1 MELKTQQLKQNT
13 IKSKVFT
20 QVTLDDDCIVRDS
33 KPDIIKIIHTK
44 GNVAFEETK
53 TSNQTVWVTG
63 KLTFTVLYRSDATGN
78 KLETMTDSVNFGEK
92 IFMEE
97 VEELDTVRLSG
108 KLEDLSINAI
118 NSRKLAVRAVIGIQ
132 AVCEQLEEQE
142 LIREVEDAKVQQQS
156 RTQPMLLLVTSTRD
170 ILRMHHEMALPG
182 ASPNIGKVIY
192 YNVDVRNK
200 EIALAGNRIQ
210 LHAEA
215 YVNVLYDSAEGQ
227 LEV

>member
-13 IKSKVFT
+13 IKSKAFT

-53 TSNQTVWVTG
+53 ISNQTVWVTG

-142 LIREVEDAKVQQQS
+142 LIREVEDANVQQQS
-156 RTQPMLLLVTSTRD
+156 RT
-170 ILRMHHEMALPG
+170 
-182 ASPNIGKVIY
+182 
-192 YNVDVRNK
+192 
-200 EIALAGNRIQ
+200 
-210 LHAEA
+210 
-215 YVNVLYDSAEGQ
+215 
-227 LEV
+227 